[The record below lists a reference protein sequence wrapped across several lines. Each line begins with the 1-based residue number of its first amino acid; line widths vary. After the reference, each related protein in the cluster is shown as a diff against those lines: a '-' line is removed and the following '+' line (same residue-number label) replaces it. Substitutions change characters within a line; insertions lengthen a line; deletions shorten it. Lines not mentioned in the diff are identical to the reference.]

1 MVDLTLLTRHQY
13 IPSGKTDVSRFLA
26 GSILLVFL
34 SCLSGCISGLLYS
47 EIAIVPT
54 LSYVALIVPIAIS
67 LLLSLFVAKFVNFSH
82 CRNPWVAA
90 SAGALCGILTFLSA
104 SQTEGVVTT
113 LRDGDQTKLVAAAVR
128 TDQVQRAIYRRV
140 FGQNRQQQAKDSH
153 AGFNFPQLISLI
165 IEIGIFVWIP
175 VNSGRNFAR
184 RAYGESIDRWLD
196 RSVIR
201 SIPGSGDRII
211 SALEAREYLVQTLS
225 SLPNCSK
232 HSRTTIPTYLCRLLS
247 HQRMASIAGTWMVLE
262 VSTFP
267 AANGAYEAY
276 LSATE
281 IDPNGKTR
289 PLFQQMKLRTHEIP
303 TSRKLFLNPSAE
315 RSSSEANNLNDDDFK
330 VETANLYVRWN
341 SKRSRTSTSRAT

>member
-1 MVDLTLLTRHQY
+1 MIDLTLLTRHQY
-13 IPSGKTDVSRFLA
+13 VPSGKIDVSKFFA

-34 SCLSGCISGLLYS
+34 SCLSGGIAGLLYS
-47 EIAIVPT
+47 EIANVPT
-54 LSYVALIVPIAIS
+54 LSYLTLLVPIAIS
-67 LLLSLFVAKFVNFSH
+67 LLLALFVGKFVCFSH
-82 CRNPWVAA
+82 CRNPWIAA
-90 SAGALCGILTFLSA
+90 SAGALCGILTFLSEC
-104 SQTEGVVTT
+104 QTQGVVTT
-113 LRDGDQTKLVAAAVR
+113 LRDGEQTKFVAAAVR
-128 TDQVQRAIYRRV
+128 TDQGQRAIYRRV
-140 FGQNRQQQAKDSH
+140 CGPNRQQQSKDSYS
-153 AGFNFPQLISLI
+153 GFNFPKLITLM

-175 VNSGRNFAR
+175 VNSGLNFAR

-201 SIPGSGDRII
+201 TIPDSGDRII

-225 SLPNCSK
+225 SLPNSSK

-247 HQRMASIAGTWMVLE
+247 RQRMANIAGTWMVLE

-281 IDPNGKTR
+281 IDPTGKTR

-303 TSRKLFLNPSAE
+303 TARKIFLEPSAE
-315 RSSSEANNLNDDDFK
+315 RSSSEAINLNDDDWK
-330 VETANLYVRWN
+330 VETTNLYVRWN
-341 SKRSRTSTSRAT
+341 SKRTRTSTSRAR